1 MQEPGNSRLFYRP
14 RKVPG
19 KFTGASRNTLSVPIK
34 FPGNGPGKLTG
45 PDFRETGPWK
55 ESTEFIIPSN
65 IVHKGNK
72 ILARINL
79 YSLQ

>member
-45 PDFRETGPWK
+45 PVITGTFEKQAP
-55 ESTEFIIPSN
+55 
-65 IVHKGNK
+65 G
-72 ILARINL
+72 ARFSKDPVT
-79 YSLQ
+79 YRAR

>member
-45 PDFRETGPWK
+45 PVITGSFEKRAPGPGCPK
-55 ESTEFIIPSN
+55 
-65 IVHKGNK
+65 HG
-72 ILARINL
+72 
-79 YSLQ
+79 